1 MLARLGAHIFPGRCL
16 VCGAAGHVKLGVC
29 GSCRGQIRHVPGPVC
44 DICGKPIG
52 SPGTCIECVRKR
64 PPFDKVL
71 SAGVFEGLLK
81 DIIHQFKYHNAT
93 WFKKPLAGLVF
104 DALAHTDVCPDM
116 ITFVPM
122 HWTRMIS
129 RGYNQAA
136 LIARE
141 LSGYMGIYMR
151 YDVIHKKRRTLS
163 QVGLKRS
170 DRMGNLRDVFLSA
183 GVDGK
188 TVLVV
193 DDVITTTRT
202 AREVARS
209 LKKAGASYVLFV
221 SVGRMIR

>member
-1 MLARLGAHIFPGRCL
+1 
-16 VCGAAGHVKLGVC
+16 
-29 GSCRGQIRHVPGPVC
+29 
-44 DICGKPIG
+44 
-52 SPGTCIECVRKR
+52 
-64 PPFDKVL
+64 
-71 SAGVFEGLLK
+71 
-81 DIIHQFKYHNAT
+81 
-93 WFKKPLAGLVF
+93 
-104 DALAHTDVCPDM
+104 M